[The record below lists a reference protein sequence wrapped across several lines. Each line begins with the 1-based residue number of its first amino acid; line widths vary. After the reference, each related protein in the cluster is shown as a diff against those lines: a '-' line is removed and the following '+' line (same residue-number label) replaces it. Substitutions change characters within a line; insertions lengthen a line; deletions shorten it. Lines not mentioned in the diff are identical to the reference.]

1 MLTLILSLLGGGGV
15 IGAALFFIPG
25 LGLAISRIVAAIPPK
40 VWFGIAA
47 AIALGLAFWLH
58 QSHASQ
64 EIADARAAGKA
75 EGIAEMRAEVAK
87 IHADAVRWRDNYQI
101 TADQLSTAKRRLFD
115 DEIRS
120 TAALADALR
129 LRGPGKA
136 AAPACGRS
144 GDSAGPSAN
153 TSGHEPAGGP
163 VDAPVAPMSPDE
175 PLAVLPWSGV
185 TRFGEY
191 HDEDR
196 TEVLT
201 WRSWYLAQAE
211 ILRLAKQK
219 LPTPKL
225 GNQPGETE
233 GSPKP

>member
-1 MLTLILSLLGGGGV
+1 MLTLILSLLGGGGL

-101 TADQLSTAKRRLFD
+101 TAGQLSTAKRRLFD

-144 GDSAGPSAN
+144 GDSAGPSASA
-153 TSGHEPAGGP
+153 SGYEPTGGP
-163 VDAPVAPMSPDE
+163 VDAPVAPVSPDE
-175 PLAVLPWSGV
+175 PMAVLPWSGV
-185 TRFGEY
+185 ARFGEY

-201 WRSWYLAQAE
+201 WRSWYLGQAE

-219 LPTPKL
+219 LPTIKL
-225 GNQPGETE
+225 GNQPGEAE
-233 GSPKP
+233 GSPEP